1 MEDSS
6 VLILAAKAREDV
18 DRLDS
23 LEEIMSIDP
32 EPGVSRWDELD
43 LLFRAG
49 EMLGDLKFNTM
60 RATKDEK
67 DDYEAVKE
75 IVSALRKKGKKEIDD
90 LRKKYFSRS
99 RKEAE
104 EELKQLYED
113 TSYLI
118 ELLEEFEQIFR
129 EKKQEKN
136 MVDFDDV
143 MHYAMKILDD
153 PMAAQ
158 EYREKFAY
166 IFIDEF
172 QDSNMLQEII
182 AGKIC
187 RENNL
192 FMVGDVKQSIYK
204 FRLAEPEIFR
214 SKYELYKKEEETQS
228 EKIDLNSEASVM

>member
-1 MEDSS
+1 
-6 VLILAAKAREDV
+6 
-18 DRLDS
+18 
-23 LEEIMSIDP
+23 
-32 EPGVSRWDELD
+32 
-43 LLFRAG
+43 
-49 EMLGDLKFNTM
+49 MLGDLKFNTM

-67 DDYEAVKE
+67 DDYEVVKE

-90 LRKKYFSRS
+90 LREKYFSSRS
-99 RKEAE
+99 LKEAE

-192 FMVGDVKQSIYK
+192 FMVGK
-204 FRLAEPEIFR
+204 
-214 SKYELYKKEEETQS
+214 
-228 EKIDLNSEASVM
+228 M